1 MKGLLWIQ
9 VSFECYDGV
18 RIPYMEKTCW
28 CLYGEI
34 DLRNVAGMGGRVILA
49 GKSQK
54 QKTILWHRL

>member
-1 MKGLLWIQ
+1 
-9 VSFECYDGV
+9 
-18 RIPYMEKTCW
+18 MEKTCW

-54 QKTILWHRL
+54 QKTIYGGTDYREIY